1 MKPGLGTAAIV
12 LSMCALI
19 APPVAPAAGARSAP
33 IGSIVQATHDK
44 GAVDTSL
51 EGTTIFDGDNL
62 TTGST
67 NTLMARLS
75 GPQMYLGSNSGV
87 VLRGIANG
95 FSATLTS
102 GMMAASA
109 GKGQTFQL
117 VADGLT
123 VEPLNA
129 VPTVARMTLLS
140 ATALELTA
148 EKGTLKVSMG
158 DETDTVEEGKSY
170 RFEIETEPALAEPQ
184 GPPIAA
190 GRNRF
195 KKVLIIILAATTAII
210 VWRATV
216 SPSAPQ

>member
-1 MKPGLGTAAIV
+1 MKPGLGSAVILLLIFALSVPGAAP
-12 LSMCALI
+12 A
-19 APPVAPAAGARSAP
+19 AAGARSAP
-33 IGSIVQATHDK
+33 IGSIVQATRDK

-62 TTGST
+62 STGGT
-67 NTLMARLS
+67 NTLLARLG

-87 VLRGIANG
+87 VIRGIANG

-109 GKGQTFQL
+109 GRGQTFQL
-117 VADGLT
+117 LADGLT

-148 EKGTLKVSMG
+148 DKGSLKVSMG
-158 DETDTVEEGKSY
+158 NETDTVEEGKSY
-170 RFEIETEPALAEPQ
+170 RFEIEAEPALAEPQ
-184 GPPIAA
+184 GPPVAA

-195 KKVLIIILAATTAII
+195 KKVLIVVIAAATALII
-210 VWRATV
+210 WRATV
-216 SPSAPQ
+216 SPSAP

>member
-19 APPVAPAAGARSAP
+19 APPAAPAAGARSAP

-87 VLRGIANG
+87 VLRGIERIFGYLDERDDGRVRRQRAN
-95 FSATLTS
+95 FSIGRGWAHRR
-102 GMMAASA
+102 AA
-109 GKGQTFQL
+109 QRP
-117 VADGLT
+117 ADGRAHDPA
-123 VEPLNA
+123 ERHG
-129 VPTVARMTLLS
+129 ARVDRRKRD
-140 ATALELTA
+140 A
-148 EKGTLKVSMG
+148 EGFDG
-158 DETDTVEEGKSY
+158 
-170 RFEIETEPALAEPQ
+170 
-184 GPPIAA
+184 
-190 GRNRF
+190 GR
-195 KKVLIIILAATTAII
+195 
-210 VWRATV
+210 
-216 SPSAPQ
+216 